1 MVEPANTIII
11 VGGQP
16 KLSRMKRELADR
28 GKTLAISRS
37 NPVPKEHRLWPGWG
51 SIIPNIGVSELQI
64 EVEDTRYELIKC
76 INDTTIIF
84 DGIKQEMRGLRLM
97 TLQNRLVL
105 DQLTASQG
113 GVCVIV
119 GNSCCTYVPDNDAD
133 GHLIDQGIKNIT
145 KAVVEMTIRERNN
158 DD

>member
-1 MVEPANTIII
+1 M
-11 VGGQP
+11 
-16 KLSRMKRELADR
+16 
-28 GKTLAISRS
+28 
-37 NPVPKEHRLWPGWG
+37 PKEHRLWTGWEIFLE

-64 EVEDTRYELIKC
+64 EVEVTRYELIK
-76 INDTTIIF
+76 IMNDTRIIF

-119 GNSCCTYVPDNDAD
+119 A
-133 GHLIDQGIKNIT
+133 I
-145 KAVVEMTIRERNN
+145 VVVLMFQIMMQM
-158 DD
+158 DI